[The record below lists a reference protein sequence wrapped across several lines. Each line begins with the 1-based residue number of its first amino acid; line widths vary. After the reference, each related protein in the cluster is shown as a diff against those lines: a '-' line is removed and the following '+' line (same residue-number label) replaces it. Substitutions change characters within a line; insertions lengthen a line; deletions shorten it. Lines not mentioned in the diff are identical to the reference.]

1 VDNGVSP
8 VGAAAIET
16 RGLGKRYGRLRAL
29 DDLALRVEAGEVFGF
44 LGPNGAG
51 KTTTVRLLLG
61 LLAPTIGSASVLGHE
76 VSLADAVWRREIG
89 YLPGELSLWPSLTG
103 ERTLDFLGQLTGRRA
118 SWRHELL
125 ERLQLGKGDLAR
137 RVGTYSDGMKQKLG
151 IVQAFQCEPRLV
163 LLDEPTKGLDPL
175 IQLAFYEL
183 LTDLNRRGTTIFF
196 SSHVLPEVER
206 VCHRVAMLRAGTLV
220 TIADVDQLRR
230 SMPRRVVAVF
240 REDVSAAD
248 LAAIGDVVSSTA
260 RRVEL
265 MVAAGRV
272 PVLVSR
278 LAALPLLDLSI
289 EPPRLEDAFLERYR

>member
-76 VSLADAVWRREIG
+76 VSLADAGWRREIG

-118 SWRHELL
+118 RWRHELL

-240 REDVSAAD
+240 REDVNAAD

-265 MVAAGRV
+265 MVAADRV
-272 PVLVSR
+272 PALVSR